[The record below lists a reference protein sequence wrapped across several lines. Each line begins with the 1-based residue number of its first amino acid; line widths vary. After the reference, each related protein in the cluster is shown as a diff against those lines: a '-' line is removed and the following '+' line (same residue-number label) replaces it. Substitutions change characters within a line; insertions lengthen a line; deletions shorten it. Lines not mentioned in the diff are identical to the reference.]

1 MVYIE
6 VQDKKLKF
14 GTEKNELQSASF
26 DWYSIDQKS
35 FNWYSIDWKVAYQQK
50 ISKRKKLINW
60 PFEAQI
66 ASYFFQYLKDII
78 N

>member
-14 GTEKNELQSASF
+14 RMKKLSYKLFRLIGTQLIIKNRIA
-26 DWYSIDQKS
+26 
-35 FNWYSIDWKVAYQQK
+35 AK
-50 ISKRKKLINW
+50 ISKRKKAITW

-66 ASYFFQYLKDII
+66 ASRFFQYLKDII
-78 N
+78 G